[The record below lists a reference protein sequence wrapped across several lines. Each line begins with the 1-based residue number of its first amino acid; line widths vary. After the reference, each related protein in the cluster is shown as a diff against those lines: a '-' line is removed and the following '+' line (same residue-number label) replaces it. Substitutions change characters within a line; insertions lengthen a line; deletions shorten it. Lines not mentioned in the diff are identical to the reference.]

1 MAQAPLVKDGKIVN
15 VASSIVTTPLI
26 KSGPCSDMKGL
37 SVRAV
42 FVKRT
47 SGAWSSGTESI
58 KAESIVL

>member
-1 MAQAPLVKDGKIVN
+1 MDGGVVN
-15 VASSIVTTPLI
+15 GASSIVTTPLI
-26 KSGPCSDMKGL
+26 KSRPCSDIKGL

-47 SGAWSSGTESI
+47 SGAWSSDTESI